1 MISPFPSSIAPHRQ
15 QSRCGSNSLSAVTPS
30 RSKSGASTSLDDRVM
45 AALADAE
52 RALPFAKL
60 RSRCRV
66 RAATLCQGLAALTA
80 AGRIVKMDDG
90 YRLAD

>member
-1 MISPFPSSIAPHRQ
+1 
-15 QSRCGSNSLSAVTPS
+15 
-30 RSKSGASTSLDDRVM
+30 M

-66 RAATLCQGLAALTA
+66 RAATLYQELAALTA
-80 AGRIVKMDDG
+80 AGRIVKMDNG
-90 YRLAD
+90 YRLAG

>member
-1 MISPFPSSIAPHRQ
+1 LTRAYSTGAP
-15 QSRCGSNSLSAVTPS
+15 
-30 RSKSGASTSLDDRVM
+30 TSLDERVI

-52 RALPFAKL
+52 QALPFAKL

-66 RAATLCQGLAALTA
+66 RAATLYQVLAALTA

-90 YRLAD
+90 YRLAGR

>member
-1 MISPFPSSIAPHRQ
+1 MRIELAQRGDALALEIVEHPMTGAP
-15 QSRCGSNSLSAVTPS
+15 
-30 RSKSGASTSLDDRVM
+30 TSLDERVM

-66 RAATLCQGLAALTA
+66 RAATLYQGLAALTA
-80 AGRIVKMDDG
+80 AGRIVTMDDG
-90 YRLAD
+90 YRLAG